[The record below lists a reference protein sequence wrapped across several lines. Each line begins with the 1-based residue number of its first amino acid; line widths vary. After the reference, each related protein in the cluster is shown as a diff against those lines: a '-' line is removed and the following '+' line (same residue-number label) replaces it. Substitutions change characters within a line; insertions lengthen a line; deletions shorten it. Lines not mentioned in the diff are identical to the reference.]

1 MVCIQERLVI
11 KSSLWWGV
19 YGIWISYNFQ
29 ILIQKTNTIRGNM
42 VCKFIHSYS
51 SSDIITF
58 SSGQDGIWLSLK
70 FLLANFFLSILPC
83 YFSYTYVFFSQ
94 SSPAHSLKL
103 IFHII
108 NMPQDPSVS
117 LSVVL
122 LLPPPRSIFS
132 KSLVVA
138 LYQPEEN
145 HSSIEW
151 KKDKKQ

>member
-11 KSSLWWGV
+11 KSSLWWGG
-19 YGIWISYNFQ
+19 YSIWISYNFQ

-94 SSPAHSLKL
+94 SSPAHSPQPKINFSYYKYAPRPICLLICGATAATTTFYFLK
-103 IFHII
+103 ISGGS
-108 NMPQDPSVS
+108 PVS
-117 LSVVL
+117 TRGES
-122 LLPPPRSIFS
+122 
-132 KSLVVA
+132 
-138 LYQPEEN
+138 
-145 HSSIEW
+145 
-151 KKDKKQ
+151 